1 MQSFTQSAA
10 KGRYFLLAIFLPF
23 FCEGLIYKD
32 FGLNERKK
40 ADLQLIDAKINL
52 EYRGNVTS
60 RSLHILKKKP
70 VDQLSLFE

>member
-23 FCEGLIYKD
+23 FCAGLIYKD
-32 FGLNERKK
+32 IDLDERKM
-40 ADLQLIDAKINL
+40 AYLQPIDEKINL

-60 RSLHILKKKP
+60 
-70 VDQLSLFE
+70 VAY